1 MIRVMLDEKNAKL
14 AETLMRSMPDLVQR
28 AAANAI
34 NRTITTTRKEISKAV
49 RERYLIRAG
58 DVKRALSLER
68 AKKQSP
74 RGVITARGA
83 PMALEKFRLRQRKR
97 GPMRVQ
103 ILRDGSAKPVR
114 GLFVQ
119 RFPSGYEGPMHRRQR
134 ARYPLATPF
143 GPSVPS
149 MVGKEE
155 TVERFVPIAEKMLNE
170 RFLHE
175 ITWRLSKK

>member
-1 MIRVMLDEKNAKL
+1 MIQVTLDEKA
-14 AETLMRSMPDLVQR
+14 AARASALMKTAPNIVQR
-28 AAANAI
+28 AAVNAI
-34 NRTITTTRKEISKAV
+34 NRTVTTVRKSISVAV
-49 RERYLIRAG
+49 RERYTVKAG

-68 AKKQSP
+68 AKRESP
-74 RGVITARGA
+74 RAVITAKGS
-83 PMALEKFRLRQRKR
+83 PLALSKFRLRQRRR

-103 ILRDGSAKPVR
+103 VLKGGAAKPVR
-114 GLFVQ
+114 GLFVR

-134 ARYPLATPF
+134 ARYPLATPL

-155 TVERFVPIAEKMLNE
+155 TLERFVPKAEKTLNE

-175 ITWRLSKK
+175 IEWRLSKV